1 MAERTNIRD
10 WSATL
15 GTIKIRIELVFE
27 PGHEVRILVFIYQ
40 QDLEKLTYPSEK
52 RMLLF
57 SNQPTI
63 KNWDGY
69 ISDCQ

>member
-1 MAERTNIRD
+1 MQIDDLNRGEWAELEQNIRD

-40 QDLEKLTYPSEK
+40 QD
-52 RMLLF
+52 F
-57 SNQPTI
+57 G
-63 KNWDGY
+63 KN
-69 ISDCQ
+69 